1 MNAEEIDARI
11 ERELDSLRAKSQYRS
26 LEIPI
31 GINLCSND
39 YLGLATDPRLRQAVV
54 EALRRGGAV
63 GSTGSRLLSGNSFEW
78 EDLECAVAQ
87 FAGTEAA
94 LYFGS
99 GYAANVGLLSSLLK
113 PADVVFAD
121 ALNHASLVDGIRLSR
136 AMKVIYPHRDL
147 KFLKNALREYTA
159 SGGTKLIVTESLFS
173 MEGDIAPLNEMLDL
187 GRKYGAR
194 LVIDEAH
201 ATGVYGPR
209 GRGIVAQ
216 LGIERETIAIVHTCG
231 KALASAG
238 AFVCGSR
245 VLKEYLVNHARTF
258 IFSTAMPPYLATQIA
273 EALKIV
279 AAADPERS
287 HLREISAMLREGLA
301 AAGINCGSSRGAG
314 EEGATHIVP
323 VILGANEAALHV
335 AGVLQRRGFA
345 AKAIRPPTV
354 PPGTA
359 RLRISLTS
367 KITVQDIRRLIAAMA
382 AACENLPRGSAAHM
396 HA

>member
-1 MNAEEIDARI
+1 M
-11 ERELDSLRAKSQYRS
+11 
-26 LEIPI
+26 
-31 GINLCSND
+31 
-39 YLGLATDPRLRQAVV
+39 
-54 EALRRGGAV
+54 
-63 GSTGSRLLSGNSFEW
+63 
-78 EDLECAVAQ
+78 
-87 FAGTEAA
+87 
-94 LYFGS
+94 
-99 GYAANVGLLSSLLK
+99 
-113 PADVVFAD
+113 
-121 ALNHASLVDGIRLSR
+121 
-136 AMKVIYPHRDL
+136 
-147 KFLKNALREYTA
+147 
-159 SGGTKLIVTESLFS
+159 
-173 MEGDIAPLNEMLDL
+173 
-187 GRKYGAR
+187 
-194 LVIDEAH
+194 
-201 ATGVYGPR
+201 
-209 GRGIVAQ
+209 
-216 LGIERETIAIVHTCG
+216 
-231 KALASAG
+231 
-238 AFVCGSR
+238 
-245 VLKEYLVNHARTF
+245 
-258 IFSTAMPPYLATQIA
+258 
-273 EALKIV
+273 